1 MNSLSSS
8 LKKFLGNKN
17 TVTILGMVLCIV
29 ILWLGYNF
37 RINQKVSL
45 TRVPYANQTIQPRT
59 KITNDMV
66 SYMNVPASF
75 LVGSYYRSADSIVGR
90 YSNYNTM
97 IAEGSLFYV
106 DLLIEE
112 KNLPNSSFINI
123 PDGYTV
129 INYKVNMDTT
139 YANSMMPGDNINIYF
154 KGTNDD
160 GTIMFGKFISNVEI
174 LDVKDSS
181 GLHVFEDTTEARTP
195 AYMLFALPEDMH
207 LLFRKAIYLASQY
220 NVELMLVPNTQEL
233 TEKDA
238 VMVSSEDIQ
247 KFINDKTKMVS
258 VDEILSS
265 TKEVTENK
273 DTTTKNNSNSN
284 TKNNTNSTNS
294 NTNNNSNNSNNS
306 NNKTN
311 Q

>member
-1 MNSLSSS
+1 MNNLSSS

-17 TVTILGMVLCIV
+17 TVTILGVILCVV
-29 ILWLGYNF
+29 ILWVGYNI

-59 KITNDMV
+59 KITADMI

-75 LVGSYYRSADSIVGR
+75 LVGSYYKSADDITGK
-90 YSNYNTM
+90 YSNYNT
-97 IAEGSLFYV
+97 IVAEGSLFYT
-106 DLLIEE
+106 DLIIDE
-112 KNLPNSSFINI
+112 KNLPNSSFINVR
-123 PDGYTV
+123 DGYTV

-139 YANSMMPGDNINIYF
+139 YANSMMPGDYINVYF

-181 GLHVFEDTTEARTP
+181 GQHVFDNSEEARTP

-207 LLFRKAIYLASQY
+207 LLFRKAIYLAGQY
-220 NVELMLVPNTQEL
+220 NVELILVPNTQEL
-233 TEKDA
+233 TDNDS

-247 KFINDKTKMVS
+247 KFINEKTKMVS
-258 VDEILSS
+258 VDEILST
-265 TKEVTENK
+265 TKEVAE
-273 DTTTKNNSNSN
+273 
-284 TKNNTNSTNS
+284 
-294 NTNNNSNNSNNS
+294 S
-306 NNKTN
+306 NNKEKKD
-311 Q
+311 